1 MDSMRTESIGGPSRT
16 HELADAAML
25 TGIALERFRGEG
37 SPCAPTTRRTSQ
49 LP

>member
-1 MDSMRTESIGGPSRT
+1 MDSMRTESIGGPSHT
-16 HELADAAML
+16 HVLADAVL
-25 TGIALERFRGEG
+25 LIGVTLERLHGAG